1 MSTSVSLPDT
11 SSNFDSDQKA
21 KKSSDQTVK
30 VLIIVIAAV
39 VLLVVGFFV
48 IWVQGS
54 VRGSEFSPTHFQQ
67 RDFHFYEIPLI
78 RLQITPIRRSVST
91 PGTAKF
97 LRQKS
102 LIQAPK
108 GQPAY
113 WHLVSIGRGI
123 SDLTA
128 ADAQFLI
135 NQIQMEQDG
144 VMYWENWSTDHPK
157 SAAILWPIVQKL
169 AKRELYVLLPK
180 MFEIAQG
187 NQSPTELES
196 DFDSYL
202 ISQYTSLIQDM
213 VAADRDEVARQ
224 LVAEAKTDYPDAAP
238 WQSFLAKSNP

>member
-1 MSTSVSLPDT
+1 
-11 SSNFDSDQKA
+11 
-21 KKSSDQTVK
+21 
-30 VLIIVIAAV
+30 VIATV
-39 VLLVVGFFV
+39 VLLVVGFFA
-48 IWVQGS
+48 IRVQGS

-67 RDFHFYEIPLI
+67 RDFRFYEIPLVH
-78 RLQITPIRRSVST
+78 LQITPIRRSVST
-91 PGTAKF
+91 PGTANF

-102 LIQAPK
+102 MVQTPK

-123 SDLTA
+123 SEPTA

-135 NQIQMEQDG
+135 DQIQMEQDG
-144 VMYWENWSTDHPK
+144 VLYWENWSTDHPK
-157 SAAILWPIVQKL
+157 SATILWPIVQKL

-187 NQSPTELES
+187 YHQGNQSPTELKS

-213 VAADRDEVARQ
+213 VAADRDEVALQ